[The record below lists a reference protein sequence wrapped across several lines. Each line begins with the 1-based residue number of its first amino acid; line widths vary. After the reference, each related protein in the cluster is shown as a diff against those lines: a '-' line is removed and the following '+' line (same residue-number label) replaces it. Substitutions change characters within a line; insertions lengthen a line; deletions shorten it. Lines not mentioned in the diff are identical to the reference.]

1 MRLQQLVTVVG
12 AHAEGEVGR
21 VITGGVLAP
30 LASSVFE
37 CQQKIIAEQD
47 WLRGM
52 LLSDPRGSV
61 NAAVNLITP
70 PVAPDADLGMIV
82 IESDHYPPMSGS
94 NLICTV
100 TVALETGMVPMIEPV
115 TRLCVDT
122 PAGLVRVA
130 EECADGKCRRVSFR
144 SEEHTSELQ
153 SLMRISY
160 AVF

>member
-1 MRLQQLVTVVG
+1 M
-12 AHAEGEVGR
+12 
-21 VITGGVLAP
+21 
-30 LASSVFE
+30 FE
-37 CQQKIIAEQD
+37 CQQKISAEQD

-122 PAGLVRVA
+122 PADLVRVA
-130 EECADGKCRRVSFR
+130 AECADGKCRRVSFR
-144 SEEHTSELQ
+144 NVPAFLKIGRASCRERVCQ
-153 SLMRISY
+153 Y
-160 AVF
+160 V